1 MMSNKKMRQ
10 NNSRARR
17 RILENSGWFVA
28 GMLAM
33 ALVWLQLG
41 ARPGVAADPEGVIT
55 AQSFRL
61 VDDNGV
67 VRGVLGFS
75 REEYP
80 MLVLCDNT
88 GNKQAIVCSEPDGP
102 SIYLESADYKPMVII
117 KAAHDEGPQVF
128 LMGKKPG
135 SVASLSNMTEPTL
148 ALSYASDGP
157 MLGLST
163 NEVQAAMAI
172 NGGPGKGEI
181 GLAVKHDVG
190 SLIFMNNGRD
200 NGQLALGVTPR
211 WTSVMAKDG
220 DDSGLTL
227 AVRKNRA
234 PAMELT
240 ENGRAV
246 WSALG
251 GGAVDDAEMRGLF
264 GGAGSWLN
272 FDKLFK

>member
-1 MMSNKKMRQ
+1 M
-10 NNSRARR
+10 
-17 RILENSGWFVA
+17 A
-28 GMLAM
+28 GLLAM

-41 ARPGVAADPEGVIT
+41 ARPGVAANPEGVIT

-80 MLVLCDNT
+80 MLLLCDTN
-88 GNKQAIVCSEPDGP
+88 GREQLMLGAEPVGP
-102 SIYLESADYKPMVII
+102 VIYLLDANTEPMAFIKSVHGVGSYISLMNKKTDTVIGMANTNAPVMHMRNGANGPVLSM
-117 KAAHDEGPQVF
+117 AAHGNQ
-128 LMGKKPG
+128 
-135 SVASLSNMTEPTL
+135 SVIQIS
-148 ALSYASDGP
+148 
-157 MLGLST
+157 
-163 NEVQAAMAI
+163 
-172 NGGPGKGEI
+172 GGPGKGEI
-181 GLAVKHDVG
+181 GLAVKHDFG
-190 SLIFMNNGRD
+190 SLMFMNNGRD

-211 WTSVMAKDG
+211 WTSVVAKDG

-234 PAMELT
+234 PAMEMT

-251 GGAVDDAEMRGLF
+251 GGSVDDAELRGLF
-264 GGAGSWLN
+264 GGAGSGLN

>member
-1 MMSNKKMRQ
+1 MTI
-10 NNSRARR
+10 SRGMDALKRLELSENAR
-17 RILENSGWFVA
+17 WFVA
-28 GMLAM
+28 GLLAM

-67 VRGVLGFS
+67 LRGALAFDEDFVPMVLLCDEKGKNQIVLSPRKDGPAIVLFDENTSPMITIKAGHHDGPRMFLIGRKKGSVLGFT
-75 REEYP
+75 
-80 MLVLCDNT
+80 NT
-88 GNKQAIVCSEPDGP
+88 TAPLIHMTCAENAP
-102 SIYLESADYKPMVII
+102 
-117 KAAHDEGPQVF
+117 
-128 LMGKKPG
+128 
-135 SVASLSNMTEPTL
+135 SLSLN
-148 ALSYASDGP
+148 
-157 MLGLST
+157 T

-181 GLAVKHDVG
+181 GLAVKHDFG
-190 SLIFMNNGRD
+190 SLMFMNNGRD

-251 GGAVDDAEMRGLF
+251 GGSVDDAELRGLF

>member
-1 MMSNKKMRQ
+1 MTI
-10 NNSRARR
+10 SRGMDALKRLELSENAR
-17 RILENSGWFVA
+17 WFVA
-28 GMLAM
+28 GLLAM

-80 MLVLCDNT
+80 MLAICDNT
-88 GNKQAIVCSEPDGP
+88 GREQVLIGSEPDGP
-102 SIYLESADYKPMVII
+102 SIYLTSADYKPMITIRAV
-117 KAAHDEGPQVF
+117 HDEGPRIF
-128 LMGKKPG
+128 LIGKKPG

-157 MLGLST
+157 MLGLSASQA
-163 NEVQAAMAI
+163 QAAMAI
-172 NGGPGKGEI
+172 SGGPGKGEI
-181 GLAVKHDVG
+181 GLAVKHDFG
-190 SLIFMNNGRD
+190 SLMFMNNGRD

-234 PAMELT
+234 PAMEMT

-264 GGAGSWLN
+264 GGAGSGLN